1 MADYT
6 LNDIKL
12 LREKTGAGM
21 LDIKKALTEAEGDI
35 KKAIEIIRI
44 KGLKGIAK
52 REDRDASEGLV
63 ATEVIENG
71 DKQVGYVVELNSETD
86 FVAKSERFIALA
98 DKILKATVAADADS
112 AEKALQAKTEDG
124 TVQDSIALAAASMGE
139 KIVLSKVKK
148 IEGEAVTVYL
158 HRTQKD
164 LPPAIASL
172 VATNAKAQ
180 GIAKTVAQHIAA
192 YSPKF
197 LSRDKVPQDVIDD
210 ETRVAEETARTE
222 GKPDKIIPNI
232 VQGRLQGFYKE
243 TVLLDQ
249 PLATDPKKSVQKFLD
264 EVDGEITDYIRV
276 RVGN

>member
-63 ATEVIENG
+63 AAEIVESA

-98 DKILKATVAADADS
+98 DKILKAVVAADVDS
-112 AEKALQAKTEDG
+112 AEKALEAKTEDG

-139 KIVLSKVKK
+139 KIVLSRVKR
-148 IEGEAVTVYL
+148 IEGKAVTVYL

-164 LPPAIASL
+164 LPPAIAAL
-172 VATNAKAQ
+172 VATDDNAKS
-180 GIAKTVAQHIAA
+180 IAKTIAQHIAA

-197 LSRDKVPQDVIDD
+197 LSREQVPQDVLDD
-210 ETRVAEETARTE
+210 ETRVAEETARAE

-249 PLATDPKKSVQKFLD
+249 PLAIDPKKSVQKFVE
-264 EVDGEITDYIRV
+264 EVNGEVTDYIRI